1 MYFFC
6 TGDVT
11 KQADLSKFYRNL
23 LDRNVSSGGAFDTE
37 RQTETHE
44 DDTMKSQHSEI
55 EGTSVQKGERRQRTS
70 GHESKRRDY
79 KEGRNHFLSEVLL
92 QQYFVM
98 FSSVGKLG
106 NLFLRNVVS
115 CIKRSWGVALQ
126 HQITL
131 NDYTESWMQFDQAV
145 YSLGHNV
152 LLDWVSMPND
162 TCMNERLAWEIEFRI
177 ETLW

>member
-1 MYFFC
+1 MCFFC

-44 DDTMKSQHSEI
+44 DDTMKSRHSPSPEK
-55 EGTSVQKGERRQRTS
+55 EGRSVKKGERTQRTS

-92 QQYFVM
+92 Q
-98 FSSVGKLG
+98 
-106 NLFLRNVVS
+106 
-115 CIKRSWGVALQ
+115 
-126 HQITL
+126 
-131 NDYTESWMQFDQAV
+131 
-145 YSLGHNV
+145 
-152 LLDWVSMPND
+152 
-162 TCMNERLAWEIEFRI
+162 
-177 ETLW
+177 